1 MFLPLTSHNPVPS
14 HTWNC
19 QQIVDQRLKV
29 LRIFRSKF
37 VYVDPTD
44 SLWTPA
50 WGPNQGCSGGGWEK
64 KGQEKSENEA
74 SKYWAAESEKKSEGS
89 SKLKEGLCVTQAR
102 WCIEWTSSSS
112 SCVSNPFFFLPYSVL
127 LFTSFVFKTWW
138 LTVKEVFLFTS
149 TWLVFKGDEATLL
162 ILMSNWPKCA
172 LHTMSNRQ
180 YSARLTASGT
190 FSSLG
195 F

>member
-112 SCVSNPFFFLPYSVL
+112 SCVSNPFFFCHIQSCYSLL
-127 LFTSFVFKTWW
+127 LFSKHGGSRWKKYFCLRVHGWSSKVTR
-138 LTVKEVFLFTS
+138 
-149 TWLVFKGDEATLL
+149 
-162 ILMSNWPKCA
+162 
-172 LHTMSNRQ
+172 LHCWFWCPTDRNAPCTPCQTGNTAQDWQRPGPF
-180 YSARLTASGT
+180 RL
-190 FSSLG
+190 
-195 F
+195 